1 MLTPMRLMEWIEM
14 ASNGPRSEGDSSSRI
29 WRYLRNIWF
38 GESSEPTLRE
48 QIEEVIDE
56 ADEEADGQAQDGRDG
71 DLSKIEREMLRNML
85 AFGEQTAD
93 DVAVPRGDIIA
104 IDENASFADA
114 VALFAEADHSRLPVY
129 RESLDNVIGMLHVKD
144 VFGILAR
151 QATPPEKIA
160 ELMRQ
165 PLYVPQSMSAME
177 LLAEMRAKRTHLA
190 IVLDEYA
197 GTDGLLTIED
207 LMEEIVGDIEDE
219 HDDAPLDLI
228 VLTEDGWRV
237 DARVELDDLAER
249 LDPRLS
255 EVEGDVD
262 TLGGLAFVLA
272 GHVPQP
278 GEMLRHDSGWTIEI
292 VEGDERRVLV
302 AQLREPVAQG
312 ADSGD

>member
-1 MLTPMRLMEWIEM
+1 M
-14 ASNGPRSEGDSSSRI
+14 ASSGPKSEGDSSSRL

-38 GESSEPTLRE
+38 GDSNEPTLRE

-56 ADEEADGQAQDGRDG
+56 AEEDAEIDTQAAREG
-71 DLSKIEREMLRNML
+71 DLSRVEREMLRNML
-85 AFGEQTAD
+85 NFGEQTAD

-104 IDENASFADA
+104 IDENASFDDV

-129 RESLDNVIGMLHVKD
+129 RDSLDNVIGMLHVKD
-144 VFGILAR
+144 VFSILAR
-151 QATPPEKIA
+151 KEPPPAKLGP
-160 ELMRQ
+160 LMRQ

-219 HDDAPLDLI
+219 HDEAPQDLLI
-228 VLTEDGWRV
+228 PVGLGCWDV
-237 DARVELDDLAER
+237 DARIELEELAER
-249 LDPRLS
+249 LDPRLA

-278 GEMLRHDSGWTIEI
+278 TEVLTHPSGWTIEI
-292 VEGDERRVLV
+292 RQGDERRVVL
-302 AQLREPVAQG
+302 ARLREPDAHSGPSG
-312 ADSGD
+312 A

>member
-1 MLTPMRLMEWIEM
+1 M
-14 ASNGPRSEGDSSSRI
+14 ASSGPKSEGESSSRL
-29 WRYLRNIWF
+29 WRYLRGIWF
-38 GESSEPTLRE
+38 GESNEPTLRE

-56 ADEEADGQAQDGRDG
+56 AEEDAEIDHHAGRGG
-71 DLSKIEREMLRNML
+71 DLSRVEREMLRNML
-85 AFGEQTAD
+85 NFGEQTAD

-104 IDENASFADA
+104 IAEDASFDQV

-129 RESLDNVIGMLHVKD
+129 RDSLDNVIGMLHVKD
-144 VFGILAR
+144 VFAILAR
-151 QATPPEKIA
+151 KEPPPSSLTT
-160 ELMRQ
+160 LMRQ

-219 HDDAPLDLI
+219 HDEAPQDLLKP
-228 VLTEDGWRV
+228 VADGCWDV
-237 DARVELDDLAER
+237 DARIELEDLAER

-278 GEMLRHDSGWTIEI
+278 FEVLTHASGWTIEI
-292 VEGDERRVLV
+292 REGDERRVVLARLCRPDSQV
-302 AQLREPVAQG
+302 VR
-312 ADSGD
+312 SGD